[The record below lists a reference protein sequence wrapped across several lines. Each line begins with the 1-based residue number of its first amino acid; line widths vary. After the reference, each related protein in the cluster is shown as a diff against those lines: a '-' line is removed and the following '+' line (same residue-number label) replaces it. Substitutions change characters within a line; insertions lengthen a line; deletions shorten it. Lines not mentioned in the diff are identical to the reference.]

1 MNHPPSFRSW
11 TARSACWGLCGVW
24 SSEPRAELWKAE
36 RQAARRV
43 LEAFGG
49 RSAVHCI
56 HTCSEA
62 TWPNATP
69 RAECEQ
75 RASFASLPVL
85 SETSVPSDCAS
96 VSHPA
101 TLISTGRGLARG
113 GFSPMHARQTLAG
126 VVLAP
131 ATAPKPRPDR
141 PRSEVSDSDGFINCC
156 VATRSNNTTAGQEAW
171 KAWR

>member
-1 MNHPPSFRSW
+1 M
-11 TARSACWGLCGVW
+11 CGPVN
-24 SSEPRAELWKAE
+24 R
-36 RQAARRV
+36 
-43 LEAFGG
+43 G
-49 RSAVHCI
+49 RSSGRQRGRLRAGSSKPSADVLPCI
-56 HTCSEA
+56 AYIRVRKLPGLTPHRERNANSELLSPRFQCS
-62 TWPNATP
+62 P
-69 RAECEQ
+69 
-75 RASFASLPVL
+75 
-85 SETSVPSDCAS
+85 ETSVSECAS

-101 TLISTGRGLARG
+101 TLISTGSGLARG